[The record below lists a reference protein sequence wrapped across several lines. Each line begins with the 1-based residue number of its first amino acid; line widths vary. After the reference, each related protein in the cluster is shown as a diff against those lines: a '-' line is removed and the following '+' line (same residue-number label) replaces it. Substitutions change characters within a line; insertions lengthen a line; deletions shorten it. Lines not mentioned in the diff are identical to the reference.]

1 MFIKVFVYFFLT
13 LPNPM
18 HSVSREGNVDG
29 ILLLKYKFETE
40 HLFSITNMYNSRSSV
55 DLE

>member
-1 MFIKVFVYFFLT
+1 
-13 LPNPM
+13 M
-18 HSVSREGNVDG
+18 HSVFREGNVDG

-40 HLFSITNMYNSRSSV
+40 HFFSITNMYNSRSSV